1 MAIGL
6 YNHTK
11 GARRVGAA
19 LVLPGSAAV
28 LQDESWRKNKVV
40 QAWIK
45 DGDLQEV
52 SVEDV
57 EKINAGMDIKKA
69 KAVKEAEARQADT
82 APPAG
87 NTPPTGNTPP
97 AAGNK

>member
-28 LQDESWRKNKVV
+28 LQDESWRQNKVV

-45 DGDLQEV
+45 AGDLQEV
-52 SVEDV
+52 TAEEV

-69 KAVKEAEARQADT
+69 KAVKEAEAKQADT
-82 APPAG
+82 APAG

>member
-11 GARRVGAA
+11 GARRVGATV
-19 LVLPGSAAV
+19 VLPGSAAV
-28 LQDESWRKNKVV
+28 LQDESWRTNKVV
-40 QAWIK
+40 RAWIK

-52 SVEDV
+52 SAEEV

-69 KAVKEAEARQADT
+69 KAVKEAEAKQADAT
-82 APPAG
+82 PPAGSTPPPAG
-87 NTPPTGNTPP
+87 N
-97 AAGNK
+97 K